1 MKNPYDVVVVGARCA
16 GAATAM
22 LLAEAGARVLLVDR
36 GAYGTDT
43 LSTHALMRGA
53 VLQLHRWGILPDV
66 IAAGTPPVRSSTFH
80 YTRDEITVSIEPRHG
95 VTALYAPRRALL
107 DRLLVDAAATRGV
120 HCEFGVHVSDVLR
133 DQAGRVSGIA
143 LRMGDGRERRIAA
156 DLVIGADGVHSTIAK
171 RVGARTRH
179 ASRHATAVLY
189 GYWPGAA
196 VEGYQWFYR
205 PALSVG
211 AIATNEAACV
221 FVAMPSTQF
230 REAVGGDARAAY
242 HRMLAEA
249 APDFYETLGAPRHVE
264 HVRGFSGHPG
274 YLKESHGPGWSL
286 VGDAGY
292 FKDPLTA
299 HGITDALRD
308 AELLARAVV
317 TGGDE
322 ALARYETTRNDL
334 SRELFAV
341 TDAIAS
347 FEWDDQRL
355 QPLHR
360 ALSREMSREV
370 RAIANLE
377 PLPCLLSWDNVR
389 RAV

>member
-1 MKNPYDVVVVGARCA
+1 MQNTYDVVVVGARCA

-22 LLAEAGARVLLVDR
+22 LLAEAGARVLLVER

-53 VLQLHRWGILPDV
+53 VLQLHRWGVLPAV
-66 IAAGTPPVRSSTFH
+66 IAAGTPPVRSTIFH
-80 YTRDEITVSIEPRHG
+80 YTDDRVTVTIEPRDG

-107 DRLLVDAAATRGV
+107 DRLLVDAASARGA
-120 HCEFGVHVSDVLR
+120 HCEFGAHVSDVVR
-133 DQAGRVSGIA
+133 DHAGRVSGIA
-143 LRMGDGRERRIAA
+143 LRGGDGRERRVAA
-156 DLVIGADGVHSTIAK
+156 GLVIGADGIHSTIAK

-179 ASRHATAVLY
+179 TSRYAAAVLY
-189 GYWPGAA
+189 AYWPGAP
-196 VEGYQWFYR
+196 VDGYQWFYR
-205 PALSVG
+205 PELSVG
-211 AIATNEAACV
+211 AISTNEAACV
-221 FVAMPSTQF
+221 FVAMPAARF
-230 REAVGGDARAAY
+230 RTAIGGGASAAY
-242 HRMLAEA
+242 HRLLAEA
-249 APDFYETLGAPRHVE
+249 APGFYETLGAARHVE

-308 AELLARAVV
+308 AELLARAVLK
-317 TGGDE
+317 GGDE
-322 ALARYETTRNDL
+322 ALARYETTRDDL

-347 FEWDDQRL
+347 FEWDDERL

-360 ALSREMSREV
+360 ALSQEMSREV
-370 RAIANLE
+370 RAIAQLE
-377 PLPCLLSWDNVR
+377 PLPCLSSLANER